1 MHTVHFKGNLICF
14 EETAMYTLSYKETHS
29 GAFFAQQEPYVFST
43 VLLYTFWHEHK
54 AGMLIYSLADQMEKA
69 EQWTFW
75 IKVRAIFVT
84 CPKRDF
90 MDQHLTE
97 GNIFGRPVAQRQ
109 CNRSSSSYY
118 PHFNISCTTADK
130 TLD

>member
-1 MHTVHFKGNLICF
+1 
-14 EETAMYTLSYKETHS
+14 MYTLSYKETHS

-54 AGMLIYSLADQMEKA
+54 AGMLIYILADQMEKA

-90 MDQHLTE
+90 MDQHLTK
-97 GNIFGRPVAQRQ
+97 GIFLVDQWPKGSATDHLPLIILILISAAQQQTKHWTRTKQ
-109 CNRSSSSYY
+109 T
-118 PHFNISCTTADK
+118 I
-130 TLD
+130 